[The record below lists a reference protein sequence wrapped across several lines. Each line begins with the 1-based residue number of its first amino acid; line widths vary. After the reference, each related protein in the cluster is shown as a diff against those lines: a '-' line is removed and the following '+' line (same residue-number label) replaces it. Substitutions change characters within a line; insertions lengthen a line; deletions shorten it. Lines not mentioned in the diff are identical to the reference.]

1 MSKIIN
7 QIKDLVKNNTEI
19 TMNTQANNNKY
30 EVVVQDKSN
39 SVTSEWE
46 LLYRLGMSSYN
57 NTAYDMHKAF
67 SEVRIK
73 NFNHIYT
80 LIQQCY
86 QNFMSGVNVE
96 ERYGTDFAIYQP
108 DEKLWFTLI
117 KRDKD
122 VSIKL
127 SITDEDSPFHQLNI
141 HFHIAINQTNGQAYL
156 VGYDNCYN
164 QETNTFTEKYKAS
177 MLPNQKRVVPIN
189 KLADGTDTIHAS
201 GNLLQNGEVA
211 INKETTEVSYIQEVG
226 NERDLL
232 AGIYEKAIIELVL
245 SHANEKLTNQKE
257 TQSNL
262 QDNNFGQPVSN
273 NLNAFGS
280 PAQNT
285 TGTTPFGAPSQ
296 NNTPF
301 KANVNMFNPALT
313 TNTSGAY

>member
-1 MSKIIN
+1 MFNMSKIIN

-19 TMNTQANNNKY
+19 TMNPQANNNKY

-57 NTAYDMHKAF
+57 NTAYDMHKSF

-262 QDNNFGQPVSN
+262 QD
-273 NLNAFGS
+273 
-280 PAQNT
+280 
-285 TGTTPFGAPSQ
+285 
-296 NNTPF
+296 
-301 KANVNMFNPALT
+301 
-313 TNTSGAY
+313 